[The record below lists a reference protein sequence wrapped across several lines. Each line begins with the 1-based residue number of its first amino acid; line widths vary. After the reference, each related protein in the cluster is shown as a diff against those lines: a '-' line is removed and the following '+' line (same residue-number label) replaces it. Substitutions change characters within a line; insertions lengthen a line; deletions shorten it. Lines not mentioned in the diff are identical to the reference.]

1 LNAFDYFVFYFI
13 IKHDDS
19 KQIEVQE
26 LQNELESTYN
36 NGSTKNPS
44 EIFQKYSN
52 EIKTIREKAKNVFEV
67 VSSTRNTVKI
77 RFLESKLSQFIL
89 KSFGDEDKKNILMT
103 TIDAAKNVAIIME
116 KNDLPQTTCYRKIN
130 ELIKEGFFIITKYT
144 TDNRQTRKYQSLFLN
159 LQISIKKNEIIL
171 VGTIPKQIYEKSSF
185 VKN

>member
-1 LNAFDYFVFYFI
+1 MFYFI

-67 VSSTRNTVKI
+67 VSSTRNTVK
-77 RFLESKLSQFIL
+77 
-89 KSFGDEDKKNILMT
+89 
-103 TIDAAKNVAIIME
+103 
-116 KNDLPQTTCYRKIN
+116 
-130 ELIKEGFFIITKYT
+130 
-144 TDNRQTRKYQSLFLN
+144 
-159 LQISIKKNEIIL
+159 
-171 VGTIPKQIYEKSSF
+171 
-185 VKN
+185 

>member
-1 LNAFDYFVFYFI
+1 MNAFDYFVFYFI

-67 VSSTRNTVKI
+67 VSSTRNTVK
-77 RFLESKLSQFIL
+77 
-89 KSFGDEDKKNILMT
+89 
-103 TIDAAKNVAIIME
+103 
-116 KNDLPQTTCYRKIN
+116 
-130 ELIKEGFFIITKYT
+130 
-144 TDNRQTRKYQSLFLN
+144 
-159 LQISIKKNEIIL
+159 
-171 VGTIPKQIYEKSSF
+171 
-185 VKN
+185 